1 VVDHIA
7 EGFEVAGLAALVAGA
22 ALAIAVAALRLPRE
36 HGRAVYR
43 ELRQNLGRAI
53 LLGLELLVAADIV
66 RSIARTPTPADV
78 AMLAAIVAIRTFLS
92 FTLEVELEGR
102 WPWQAPREP
111 HGGAGSTT

>member
-1 VVDHIA
+1 MVDTIA
-7 EGFEVAGLAALVAGA
+7 SWFEVAGLAALVAGA
-22 ALAIAVAALRLPRE
+22 ALAVVVAALRLPRE

-66 RSIARTPTPADV
+66 RSIARTPTLTDV
-78 AMLAAIVAIRTFLS
+78 AILGAIVVIRTFLS

-102 WPWQAPREP
+102 WPWQAPREVK
-111 HGGAGSTT
+111 ARAA